1 MPKENI
7 VSSKKEIFLL
17 LKLAEENGALVEF
30 Y

>member
-1 MPKENI
+1 MPKKNI
-7 VSSKKEIFLL
+7 VNSKSEISLL